1 MASGSAARRGLLQQA
16 GLIFDVIPADIDE
29 SIIKNQAAQDRLSA
43 AHAARILAEAKAK
56 MVSQAHPDCVVIGA
70 DQILVCDDIWF
81 DKSKNMTE
89 ARTHLQYLRG
99 KTHALETSI
108 CVCLDGAPIWQ
119 HHETPLL
126 TMRSFTDRFLQDYLD
141 QEREALC
148 TTVGAYRLEG
158 LGIQLFD
165 QIAGEHSA
173 ILGLPLLPL
182 LQFLRDQ
189 NVLPD

>member
-1 MASGSAARRGLLQQA
+1 LASGSAARRGLLQQA

-29 SIIKNQAAQDRLSA
+29 SAIKSKVAQDGLSA
-43 AHAARILAEAKAK
+43 ARAARVLAAAKAK
-56 MVSQAHPDCVVIGA
+56 MVSQAHPDCLVIGA
-70 DQILVCDDIWF
+70 DQILVCNDIWF
-81 DKSKNMTE
+81 DKPKDLAE
-89 ARTHLQYLRG
+89 AGAHLRTLRG

-108 CVCLDGAPIWQ
+108 CVCRDGALIWQ

-141 QEREALC
+141 QERDALC

-165 QIAGEHSA
+165 QIVGDQCA

-182 LQFLRDQ
+182 LQFLRHQ
-189 NVLPD
+189 NVLHD

>member
-29 SIIKNQAAQDRLSA
+29 SIIKNKAAQDGLSA
-43 AHAARILAEAKAK
+43 AHAAGVLAAAKARL
-56 MVSQAHPDCVVIGA
+56 VSQAHPDCLVVGA
-70 DQILVCDDIWF
+70 DQILVCEDVWF
-81 DKSKNMTE
+81 DKPRNMAE
-89 ARTHLQYLRG
+89 AGVHLRTLRG

-108 CVCLDGAPIWQ
+108 CVYRDGALMWQ

-126 TMRSFTDRFLQDYLD
+126 TMRSFTNRFLQDYLD

-189 NVLPD
+189 NILPH